1 MKRPQI
7 PVKEKAAVPVNEK
20 AAVPVSE
27 SKRQDVTLETLT
39 LFEINPHLRA
49 VTYYADYQTFA
60 ETRFPC
66 GGESHISNALWVSGL
81 AARNLES
88 VRVRTRK
95 KPLMTD
101 AQ

>member
-1 MKRPQI
+1 MCRPDIFKKR
-7 PVKEKAAVPVNEK
+7 KGRLGA
-20 AAVPVSE
+20 

-39 LFEINPHLRA
+39 LFEINPHFSA
-49 VTYYADYQTFA
+49 VTYHADYQTFA

-66 GGESHISNALWVSGL
+66 GGESHICNALWVNGL